1 MKDKVRNGKVLGK
14 DKRLCGWVGG
24 GGAGEMRESGEAGKP
39 SLCRWLH
46 HHPNALVI
54 AAIHYGMCGCL
65 VHEPAAHPSLSAS
78 GSSMTKP

>member
-1 MKDKVRNGKVLGK
+1 MKDMVRNGKVLGK
-14 DKRLCGWVGG
+14 DKGLCGLGG
-24 GGAGEMRESGEAGKP
+24 GVLRECGEAGKP

-65 VHEPAAHPSLSAS
+65 VHEPVAHPSLSAS
-78 GSSMTKP
+78 GSSMTEP